1 MLAAVH
7 SMPWVAVRPGQSI
20 ADRLSGLA
28 PSAEVRTFA
37 LADLPGA
44 RSPLYVGWALLLSL
58 LVVAW
63 LRPEWRRSVRVGTA
77 VLSLALTF
85 LTFLPG
91 GAAVRASGFRE
102 ADGPSTDFLAGTWL
116 ALVGMLL
123 VASGVSTLAASPK
136 PSTPPE
142 PTPVRPTPAAVTVA
156 ADSTAPADPTPIFVP
171 PPGWAARPRP
181 AAVPWWRRP
190 WLVTG
195 VVAACVAGAVLVGAL
210 VWHVAAHP
218 PATRRG
224 ELAALVVA
232 RPADSAPA
240 RPAAVDDRVNVPQLL
255 PPGGPD
261 ALILAAQLLDVRH
274 AAGAAWTRP
283 DTASVTVTLLQFDSR
298 EQADQF
304 QQSYAEFERRAR
316 GRGGEVGIPDVPGA
330 TAFTGEGQGQAEVDA
345 VAHRDDIVVLISA
358 DGGPPDTIAVVESL
372 VREQYNRL

>member
-1 MLAAVH
+1 M
-7 SMPWVAVRPGQSI
+7 
-20 ADRLSGLA
+20 
-28 PSAEVRTFA
+28 
-37 LADLPGA
+37 
-44 RSPLYVGWALLLSL
+44 
-58 LVVAW
+58 
-63 LRPEWRRSVRVGTA
+63 
-77 VLSLALTF
+77 LSLALTF

-91 GAAVRASGFRE
+91 GAAIRASGFRE

-123 VASGVSTLAASPK
+123 VASAVSTLAASPK

-142 PTPVRPTPAAVTVA
+142 PTPVRPTPAAETVA

-171 PPGWAARPRP
+171 PPGWAALPRP

-195 VVAACVAGAVLVGAL
+195 VVAACVAGAVLVGAVVWL
-210 VWHVAAHP
+210 VAHP
-218 PATRRG
+218 PATRRS

-232 RPADSAPA
+232 RPADSTPA
-240 RPAAVDDRVNVPQLL
+240 QPAAVDDRVNVPQIL
-255 PPGGPD
+255 PPWGPD
-261 ALILAAQLLDVRH
+261 ALILTAQLLDVRH

-316 GRGGEVGIPDVPGA
+316 GPGSEENIPDVPGA

-372 VREQYNRL
+372 VREQYDRL